1 MTYEH
6 KILDTFSLP
15 WARPVKN
22 MSLLDYGVECLNQAS
37 KEGWELVAAA
47 TEFKFVLRRPIDQ

>member
-1 MTYEH
+1 MIYEH
-6 KILDTFSLP
+6 KIIDTFSLP
-15 WARPVKN
+15 CKRPNN